1 MSESMMK
8 QVTTTEGEL
17 FWIKVKGKR
26 KKTWKWYGD
35 VYNSAGV
42 ILYLRNAGVNPS
54 QVPLVS
60 DGVYEYKGQYNQRIR
75 VQCLKVN
82 RAVNLNADE
91 EAFRQQLI
99 ARATEYAQ
107 SCMDSQRKEDAYM
120 ESEEYV
126 EDDEAW

>member
-1 MSESMMK
+1 MVYMN
-8 QVTTTEGEL
+8 T
-17 FWIKVKGKR
+17 KG
-26 KKTWKWYGD
+26 
-35 VYNSAGV
+35 S
-42 ILYLRNAGVNPS
+42 
-54 QVPLVS
+54 
-60 DGVYEYKGQYNQRIR
+60 NQRIR